1 MKKAYLV
8 QGYWQDSETIV
19 FAETPSKAK
28 VIAINNND
36 FYEEEDYIDLRATRE
51 KEFDEYADI
60 AKDNYLDFDN
70 PEHQK
75 ILKEHGWHEID

>member
-8 QGYWQDSETIV
+8 QGYWQESQIIV

-28 VIAINNND
+28 TLAISKNSFCAD
-36 FYEEEDYIDLRATRE
+36 EDYIDLRATRE

-70 PEHQK
+70 PKHQK
-75 ILKEHGWHEID
+75 ILKKHGWHEID